1 METQADYD
9 DFAHVY
15 NKYWAGYSI
24 RVVPILERLAL
35 NDYPQGAAILDLC
48 CGTGQLASELTER
61 GYKVAGVDSSEQ
73 MLTYARINAPK
84 ATFHCADVRD
94 FELPKKFDIVFST
107 YDSLNHMLTL
117 DDLGNVFRNVRRQL
131 ETGGVFVFDMNL
143 ESGFLSRWVGS
154 FNIRADDTVV
164 AAESKYDKNDKLAT
178 LNMTIFAQ
186 HKEDKALWRR
196 NDVMLTQRAYKVD
209 EVIATLTTVG
219 FAGIEV
225 FDARRDFELRED
237 GRAFFT
243 AKKL

>member
-1 METQADYD
+1 MEQHTGYD

-24 RVVPILERLAL
+24 RIVPILEQLAL
-35 NDYPQGAAILDLC
+35 NDCPQGAAILDIC

-61 GYKVAGVDSSEQ
+61 GYKVAGVDGSKQ
-73 MLTYARINAPK
+73 MLNHARINAPK
-84 ATFHCADVRD
+84 ATFHCADVRY
-94 FELPKKFDIVFST
+94 FELPTKFAIAFST
-107 YDSLNHMLTL
+107 YDSLNHLLTHG
-117 DDLGNVFRNVRRQL
+117 DLEIAFRNVYRQL

-143 ESGFLSRWVGS
+143 ESGFQSRWVGS
-154 FNIRADDTVV
+154 FNIRSDDTVV
-164 AAESKYDKNDKLAT
+164 AAESNYDENDKLAS

-196 NDVMLTQRAYKVD
+196 NDLTLTQRAYTSD
-209 EVIATLTTVG
+209 ELIKTLATAG
-219 FAGIEV
+219 FADIEV

-237 GRAFFT
+237 GRAFFR

>member
-1 METQADYD
+1 MGRQADYD

-35 NDYPQGAAILDLC
+35 NDFSPGAAILDLC
-48 CGTGQLASELTER
+48 CGTGQLAQALTER
-61 GYKVAGVDSSEQ
+61 GYMVAGVDGSEQ
-73 MLTYARINAPK
+73 MLNYARINAPQ
-84 ATFHCADVRD
+84 ASFHCADVRY
-94 FELPKKFDIVFST
+94 FELPTKFDVVFST

-143 ESGFLSRWVGS
+143 ESGFLRRWVGS
-154 FNIRADDTVV
+154 FNIRSDDTVL
-164 AAESKYDKNDKLAT
+164 AAESKYDKDEKLAT
-178 LNMTIFAQ
+178 LYLTIFAQ

-196 NDVMLTQRAYKVD
+196 NDVMLTQRAYTVD
-209 EVIATLTTVG
+209 EVITTLTTAG

-225 FDARRDFELRED
+225 FDARRDFDLRED